1 MINDVIIIHFH
12 ELALKG
18 KNRSWFERIL
28 LSNLKI
34 HLTNLPYKKIINVA
48 GRVIISNIDIK
59 QYDTYKASLKS
70 LIGIRNFIFARHCDL
85 NIDIIRKEAVQLC
98 KSITTPAT
106 FRVSSRRQNKSFE
119 YNSNEIDIMVG
130 ESICKDLKWTVDLKN
145 HDINVIIEIINN
157 DSYVSIKKVEAYGG
171 LPVGTGETG
180 LSLISSGIDSPV
192 ASFNIIKRG
201 VKQYRNISF
210 FIKVIYLV

>member
-59 QYDTYKASLKS
+59 EYDAYKASLKS
-70 LIGIRNFIFARHCDL
+70 LI
-85 NIDIIRKEAVQLC
+85 
-98 KSITTPAT
+98 
-106 FRVSSRRQNKSFE
+106 
-119 YNSNEIDIMVG
+119 
-130 ESICKDLKWTVDLKN
+130 
-145 HDINVIIEIINN
+145 
-157 DSYVSIKKVEAYGG
+157 
-171 LPVGTGETG
+171 
-180 LSLISSGIDSPV
+180 
-192 ASFNIIKRG
+192 
-201 VKQYRNISF
+201 
-210 FIKVIYLV
+210 